1 MKSHLSGIALP
12 MRQERERDREKESTL
27 DRECENRRE

>member
-1 MKSHLSGIALP
+1 MKSHLSGLAQQ